1 MFVLI
6 IDILCWHIIYYST
19 FIPHSMTGTKLDD
32 EVKQSDNK
40 SNFQP
45 RSQAM
50 KDWKNK
56 YLDKE
61 VNDINKNLK
70 DELQSEVY
78 RLSLEEINQRLESGE
93 DISEEE
99 KQKIIEDNLEK
110 ALANQYVLSPNDFH
124 KLFCKILMVMAVI
137 GGFFAF
143 LGYNIAPDSCAS
155 HDDTIWE
162 SLGVAIFFLSTMG
175 VPINII
181 IWLISLFNSNIDSSQ
196 IFVWV
201 FFHIIVVIISMAVF
215 DDYIL
220 QDMFCGCWGF
230 PGEDCS

>member
-1 MFVLI
+1 
-6 IDILCWHIIYYST
+6 
-19 FIPHSMTGTKLDD
+19 
-32 EVKQSDNK
+32 
-40 SNFQP
+40 
-45 RSQAM
+45 
-50 KDWKNK
+50 
-56 YLDKE
+56 
-61 VNDINKNLK
+61 
-70 DELQSEVY
+70 
-78 RLSLEEINQRLESGE
+78 
-93 DISEEE
+93 
-99 KQKIIEDNLEK
+99 
-110 ALANQYVLSPNDFH
+110 
-124 KLFCKILMVMAVI
+124 MVMAVV

-162 SLGVAIFFLSTMG
+162 SSGVAIFILSTIG

-181 IWLISLFNSNIDSSQ
+181 IWLISLFNSNVDSGQ